1 VKTFW
6 LSMHVPYACR
16 HAGACCS
23 SGWAIPLETTRV
35 QAIRGLREH
44 DDWLIAA
51 PGAPPEIAGV
61 LALSAAGHCVFHGP
75 ECQIQHRLG
84 HAALPSACQHFP
96 RECLIDAR
104 GVFVTLSHYCP
115 TAAEL
120 LFEHSGGVEIVD
132 GPAAVANGA
141 PEGLD
146 ARDALP
152 PLLTPGM
159 LMDLDGYAAW
169 EAHAVHVLAG
179 VSRGPAR
186 SPEASLQRLD
196 RDARTLA
203 HWRPGGR
210 SLSDAVQA
218 LAVDA
223 PEESAA
229 REPDWD
235 AERSLFDVARQSLP
249 PWHQWPEYPSEA
261 GSAWVANT
269 GAWSDHAV
277 AINRFLAAHCFAA
290 WMAYQGNGLLSLTRR
305 LHLALAVLR
314 AEAVRRCAGH
324 DRVLTRARLKEAF
337 RQTDLLLVHLA
348 DRSALAGRLA
358 NSTA

>member
-1 VKTFW
+1 
-6 LSMHVPYACR
+6 MHVPYACR

-23 SGWAIPLETTRV
+23 SGWAIPLEITRV
-35 QAIRGLREH
+35 QAIGGLRER
-44 DDWLIAA
+44 DDWLIEA
-51 PGAPPEIAGV
+51 PDAPEEIAGV

-75 ECQIQHRLG
+75 QCQIQHRLG

-120 LFEHSGGVEIVD
+120 LFEHTGGVEIVA
-132 GPAAVANGA
+132 GPAAIANGA
-141 PEGLD
+141 PDGLD

-152 PLLTPGM
+152 PLLTPGI
-159 LMDLDGYAAW
+159 LTDLDGYTAW
-169 EAHAVHVLAG
+169 EAHAVRLLAG
-179 VSRGPAR
+179 ASSGAR
-186 SPEASLQRLD
+186 SPEASLRLLD

-203 HWRPGGR
+203 QWRPGRR
-210 SLSDAVQA
+210 SLSDAVKA
-218 LAVDA
+218 LAIEA
-223 PEESAA
+223 REERAE

-235 AERSLFDVARQSLP
+235 RERYLFDVARKSLP
-249 PWHQWPEYPSEA
+249 LSHEWPEYPSDA
-261 GSAWVANT
+261 VGVWTAN
-269 GAWSDHAV
+269 AKVWSEHAV
-277 AINRFLAAHCFAA
+277 AINRFLAAHSFAA

-314 AEAVRRCAGH
+314 AEAVRTCAGR
-324 DRVLTRARLKEAF
+324 DSLLTRARLKHAF

-348 DRSALAGRLA
+348 DRSAIAKTLT